1 MIQRIQTVYLLVAA
15 LLSLVLPFVLPL
27 WPDGEGNLVS
37 SGRIAKTGDTGFTF
51 YASLLLVSGILSLL
65 TVLSF
70 KKRKTQLRINTFN
83 IIVNLIILGL
93 LIYHLLTLPGGTL
106 VSEKGIGL
114 LLPFVVIVLLAI
126 AGRAIKKDEN
136 LVKSVDRLR

>member
-1 MIQRIQTVYLLVAA
+1 MIQRIQTVYLLLAA
-15 LLSLVLPFVLPL
+15 LLSLVLPFVWPL
-27 WPDGEGNLVS
+27 WPDAEGNLVS
-37 SGRIAKTGDTGFTF
+37 SARMAETGDTGFTF
-51 YASLLLVSGILSLL
+51 FASLFLVSGIMSLL

-70 KKRKTQLRINTFN
+70 KNSKTQLRINTFN
-83 IIVNLIILGL
+83 IVVNLIILGL
-93 LIYHLLTLPGGTL
+93 LIYHLLTLPGETM

-126 AGRAIKKDEN
+126 ARRAIKKDEN